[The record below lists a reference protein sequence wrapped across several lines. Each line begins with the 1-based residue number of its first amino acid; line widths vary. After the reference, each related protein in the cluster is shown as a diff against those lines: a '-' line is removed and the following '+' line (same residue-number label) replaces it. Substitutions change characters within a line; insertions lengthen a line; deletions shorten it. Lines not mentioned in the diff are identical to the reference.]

1 MILLD
6 TGYFIA
12 LFTPDDHLHQRAVA
26 WSLHLNEPLLGH
38 LHLLR
43 THGPT
48 EHPARFGLRS
58 PFRAGRF

>member
-1 MILLD
+1 
-6 TGYFIA
+6 
-12 LFTPDDHLHQRAVA
+12 
-26 WSLHLNEPLLGH
+26 LNEPLLGH